1 VKRETKDNGFGPKRN
16 GKMIEY
22 VQQHIELESPDTL
35 EVWMAS
41 GVVTIELDDLL
52 RPFRVV
58 LNVRTEEPARLR
70 RLRRAGAPEART
82 END

>member
-1 VKRETKDNGFGPKRN
+1 
-16 GKMIEY
+16 MIEY
-22 VQQHIELESPDTL
+22 VQQHIELECGHTL
-35 EVWMAS
+35 EVRMSS
-41 GVVTIELDDLL
+41 GVVRIELVHLL

-70 RLRRAGAPEART
+70 RVRRAGAAEART